1 MPWRTRLAVLAAGY
15 LTDATRRA
23 DGTVNRRADVTVN
36 RRLLG
41 VLDKGATAS
50 AAPRS
55 GVASR
60 DVIIDAAVPLRAR
73 LFHPAASG
81 SQEEGRR
88 PLPVVV
94 FFHAAAL
101 VTAGTKGGPAP
112 CATAAAAEAA
122 AGSEKQSSS
131 VRHCSGCAPPAW
143 APSSTP
149 AGAAP
154 SLRGSSSSGHRTTA
168 D

>member
-1 MPWRTRLAVLAAGY
+1 MGEAADPAPAPARGRVAVAPPMPWRTRLAVLAAGY
-15 LTDATRRA
+15 VTDATRRA
-23 DGTVNRRADVTVN
+23 DGTVN

-73 LFHPAASG
+73 LFHPTASG

-94 FFHAAAL
+94 FFHTAAL
-101 VTAGTKGGPAP
+101 VTARTKGGPAP

-122 AGSEKQSSS
+122 AGSEKQRARS
-131 VRHCSGCAPPAW
+131 CAQLRPAW
-143 APSSTP
+143 RRGRARRAP
-149 AGAAP
+149 AR
-154 SLRGSSSSGHRTTA
+154 RG
-168 D
+168 

>member
-1 MPWRTRLAVLAAGY
+1 MRYAQCFCIEKQAPTNSANEIGILPPPRSVTQNCITSLYRGKSFLPLSLLRPAAPCSPAVLA
-15 LTDATRRA
+15 
-23 DGTVNRRADVTVN
+23 
-36 RRLLG
+36 
-41 VLDKGATAS
+41 GACASSGAPASS
-50 AAPRS
+50 AAGPRHCLLPT
-55 GVASR
+55 VW
-60 DVIIDAAVPLRAR
+60 
-73 LFHPAASG
+73 G
-81 SQEEGRR
+81 S
-88 PLPVVV
+88 PVVLSSP
-94 FFHAAAL
+94 AL

-131 VRHCSGCAPPAW
+131 VRHCSRCAPPVW